1 MEFKTALS
9 GYDRQQVDET
19 IASYDR
25 DINALRQ
32 QVGQLTDEAASL
44 RTQTEQASLQASE
57 TGNKLETVQ
66 SQYDAFRRQASE
78 TVSKLREEVSQYKK
92 KTDELQNKTDKPWA
106 AAGTEAQR
114 LVDAAGK
121 QAEDIISKANK
132 QAETIRSE
140 AKATAEQM
148 MADARAE
155 AERQQKRAQQAVAH
169 VKSLY
174 DTIGKVQQ
182 ILGMREDEPAGDRQ
196 GPPATPAQQPTVS
209 DN

>member
-106 AAGTEAQR
+106 AAGTEAQK

-121 QAEDIISKANK
+121 QAEDIISKAN
-132 QAETIRSE
+132 TIRSE

-196 GPPATPAQQPTVS
+196 DPPAPPAQQPTVS